1 MLDYRD
7 KVRTEL
13 MRIELDDRHD
23 IEGNTLYRLN
33 FDSAVL
39 PGEHTQESAV
49 ILVTVT
55 PDEKANNTTEN
66 QDTLFKEWAIE
77 MQTLVNKLIT
87 DKAKAF
93 TEPNSSIRADFE
105 FPREDQIAF
114 DGFLRKNICDQ
125 VVKLSQKLEVVKLKL
140 DETQAI
146 DVKWHNLCPEPKAS
160 DMSIVSQ
167 NVSSPI
173 VYYDCDKHPDSFFCE
188 VEKLIGQYS
197 KAYELVNYRYEVNKY
212 LERLK
217 KEKLISKASYKD
229 AIELGDKIANDCSV
243 VVQNDPNNPTPKG
256 VPYNALWEI
265 DKLLVKSK
273 NIDKLKVK
281 PKNIELKTL
290 SDEEKAAKE
299 AAKVAYPCFQNPP
312 QTHRLVLAMGL
323 LARLNSLST
332 IEPQKLYNLINSNK
346 HSDLDSIENYPKVI
360 EELVRPYIC
369 EDPHKQK
376 VSEKSSLF
384 SFPPAESYKY
394 LVDCYTKKYTE
405 QCMSKEYPNNGI
417 NQKIDNIKQLMA
429 SYQAT
434 RLNKL
439 EDYFTATLQG
449 CDMQSCGL
457 ALNAKPDAKRKLI
470 EALDNVTQSFS
481 YAVTPQVQA
490 QRIAILNK
498 QKEQL
503 NIRINAALLA
513 GSNKA
518 DSLINQLSSVEKE
531 LETLERHPLVIGFGD
546 WKDDK
551 KASINKKVTRRVTE
565 LDNIISNLEKLD
577 ETTSQDNADNSIELT
592 QLVSL
597 IDKELK
603 ILESD
608 TLRINVGRLKI
619 PKSIN
624 EVSQLITKRKEE
636 LKNKKNQLSKLQ
648 AITEDSVDI
657 VPYSNYNSNEL
668 IASLTALKD
677 DLQSLPNIETHFGW
691 IIQPRLTESTT
702 SPEKIEYRQI
712 PGHYALSAIIS
723 IPSWWRTLKVQVNK
737 CWLSNPTLG
746 TSKSSLCDQKDIP
759 PAFSIKVPGNA
770 HDINQKLGFE
780 VLKTP
785 YIVID
790 DDPNKGTGGQELE
803 VGRKGV
809 VLLSG
814 ERLWRSTVIMVGSQK
829 ADSIEVLPD
838 MKAVMATFK
847 CVNPAA
853 GDKVSAYKDATQA
866 AGNVLFDNADLFFQ
880 GNIEALK
887 PLLKP
892 PGNNQTNPND
902 PPSNME
908 ANPENC
914 KNASQQGEGNSKQD
928 CNGSPAFIKLWTSE
942 GNTNNADIPLTLKPF
957 VQRFP
962 TDKPC
967 YEFEENKQARKS
979 DDS

>member
-1 MLDYRD
+1 
-7 KVRTEL
+7 
-13 MRIELDDRHD
+13 
-23 IEGNTLYRLN
+23 
-33 FDSAVL
+33 
-39 PGEHTQESAV
+39 
-49 ILVTVT
+49 
-55 PDEKANNTTEN
+55 
-66 QDTLFKEWAIE
+66 
-77 MQTLVNKLIT
+77 
-87 DKAKAF
+87 
-93 TEPNSSIRADFE
+93 
-105 FPREDQIAF
+105 
-114 DGFLRKNICDQ
+114 
-125 VVKLSQKLEVVKLKL
+125 
-140 DETQAI
+140 
-146 DVKWHNLCPEPKAS
+146 
-160 DMSIVSQ
+160 
-167 NVSSPI
+167 
-173 VYYDCDKHPDSFFCE
+173 
-188 VEKLIGQYS
+188 
-197 KAYELVNYRYEVNKY
+197 
-212 LERLK
+212 
-217 KEKLISKASYKD
+217 
-229 AIELGDKIANDCSV
+229 
-243 VVQNDPNNPTPKG
+243 
-256 VPYNALWEI
+256 
-265 DKLLVKSK
+265 
-273 NIDKLKVK
+273 
-281 PKNIELKTL
+281 
-290 SDEEKAAKE
+290 
-299 AAKVAYPCFQNPP
+299 
-312 QTHRLVLAMGL
+312 MGL
-323 LARLNSLST
+323 LARLNSLSALD
-332 IEPQKLYNLINSNK
+332 PQDLYNLIIKNK
-346 HSDLDSIENYPKVI
+346 LSDFNAIQNYPKVI
-360 EELVRPYIC
+360 EELARPYVC
-369 EDPHKQK
+369 EAAKDTKKPE
-376 VSEKSSLF
+376 VSEKSSFF
-384 SFPPAESYKY
+384 SFPPAEHYQY
-394 LVDCYTKKYTE
+394 INEDYTKKCTE
-405 QCMSKEYPNNGI
+405 QCMSEEYPNNGLH
-417 NQKIDNIKQLMA
+417 QPRDNIKQVMA

-434 RLNKL
+434 RLDKL
-439 EDYFTATLQG
+439 NDYFTATLQG

-457 ALNAKPDAKRKLI
+457 ALNAKPDAKIKLI

-503 NIRINAALLA
+503 NIRINAALSA

-546 WKDDK
+546 WKDNKIASIDK
-551 KASINKKVTRRVTE
+551 KVARELTE
-565 LDNIISNLEKLD
+565 LTELNDIISNLEKLD
-577 ETTSQDNADNSIELT
+577 ETASQDNANKSYELNQLASLINKELKIADQVLLGIDNLEKLDENLSQDAPKLKELT
-592 QLVSL
+592 ILQNKANELISSMNKTSVLAQQYLVEFETDILHNPDKAIKQNKLDIEKLKTTLQNEANDLHQQIISMDLFLATAKQFLEEVKNDSSKNTDKLAKQNKPDIGELKTTLQTELWEFKKELKKYLQSITLIKQLSL

-668 IASLTALKD
+668 IVALKALRD
-677 DLQSLPNIETHFGW
+677 ELQRVSDIETHFGW

-702 SPEKIEYRQI
+702 SSEKIEYRQI
-712 PGHYALSAIIS
+712 PGHYSLSAIIS

-737 CWLSNPTLG
+737 CWLSNPTLS
-746 TSKSSLCDQKDIP
+746 TSNSSLCNQKDIS

-785 YIVID
+785 YIVPD
-790 DDPNKGTGGQELE
+790 EVDPDKGPVFQELE

-809 VLLSG
+809 VLLNG

-829 ADSIEVLPD
+829 ADSIAVLPD

-853 GDKVSAYKDATQA
+853 GDIVKAYMPEQA

-880 GNIEALK
+880 GPIEAFK
-887 PLLKP
+887 SLLKP
-892 PGNNQTNPND
+892 PGNNQTKPID
-902 PPSNME
+902 PPCNMGS
-908 ANPENC
+908 NPESC
-914 KNASQQGEGNSKQD
+914 KNASQQDEGNPKQD
-928 CNGSPAFIKLWTSE
+928 FKDITTVIKLWTSE
-942 GNTNNADIPLTLKPF
+942 GNTNTGGVPLRLKPF